1 LAQKVGRIVGVT
13 LVYVLAILLLIGL
26 VVWLTTSG
34 ALKPAPSSPVPVPPK
49 QVCVQSG
56 PYGQSKCHNER

>member
-1 LAQKVGRIVGVT
+1 MGVT

-26 VVWLTTSG
+26 VVWLASSG
-34 ALKPAPSSPVPVPPK
+34 VLKPAPSSPVPVPPK

-56 PYGQSKCHNER
+56 PYGEVSCHDER